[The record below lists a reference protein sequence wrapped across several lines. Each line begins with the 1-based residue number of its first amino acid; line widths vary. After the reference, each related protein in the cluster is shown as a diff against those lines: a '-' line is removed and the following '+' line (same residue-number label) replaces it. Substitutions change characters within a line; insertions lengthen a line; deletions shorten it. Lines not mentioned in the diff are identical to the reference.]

1 MKQNTTNEG
10 FLGLIEKT
18 IRLIPHIYIFF
29 RWLVKYT
36 NYFESD
42 FHYLKNIFQD
52 KKINIIDVG
61 ASDGISCKFF
71 LNNLNVNKI
80 YCFEPQKIFHKDLEK
95 LAYKNKGIKIKKY
108 GLSTREKNETVF
120 VPYLNILGKIFYLS
134 TYTFPKKENLMK
146 QIKLDFLISPLIG
159 KIKLKL
165 KRFEIFKD
173 KIQLIKID
181 TNGSEKDIIN
191 SLLSLIKRDKPVLI
205 IENNDIENIFRVLK
219 KYNYQKYYVYNNKL
233 LIHSYQNS
241 GNVIFKQKL

>member
-10 FLGLIEKT
+10 FLGLVEKI

-42 FHYLKNIFQD
+42 FHYLKKIFNS

-61 ASDGISCKFF
+61 ASDGISSKFF

-80 YCFEPQKIFHKDLEK
+80 YCFEPQKTFHKDLEK
-95 LAYKNKGIKIKKY
+95 LAHKNEAIKIKKY
-108 GLSTREKNETVF
+108 GLSSKVKNETVF
-120 VPYLNILGKIFYLS
+120 LPYINIFGKTFYLS
-134 TYTFPKKENLMK
+134 TYTFPKKKKLIE
-146 QIKLDFLISPLIG
+146 QIKLDFLILPLIG
-159 KIKLKL
+159 KIKLRL
-165 KRFEIFKD
+165 KKFGMLKD

-181 TNGSEKDIIN
+181 TNGSERDIIN
-191 SLLSLIKRDKPVLI
+191 SLKSLIKRDRPVLI
-205 IENNDIENIFRVLK
+205 IENNDIKNIHKILK
-219 KYNYQKYYVYNNKL
+219 KYNYQKYFVNKNRL
-233 LIHSYQNS
+233 LIHSNQNS

>member
-10 FLGLIEKT
+10 LLGFIEKI

-42 FHYLKNIFQD
+42 FHYLKKIFNS

-61 ASDGISCKFF
+61 ASDGISSKFF

-80 YCFEPQKIFHKDLEK
+80 YCFEPQKTFYKDLEK
-95 LAYKNKGIKIKKY
+95 LAHKNEAIKIKKY
-108 GLSTREKNETVF
+108 GLSSKDKNETVF
-120 VPYLNILGKIFYLS
+120 LPYINIFGKTFYLS
-134 TYTFPKKENLMK
+134 TYTFTKKNKLIE
-146 QIKLDFLISPLIG
+146 QIKLDFLILPLIG
-159 KIKLKL
+159 KIKLRL
-165 KRFEIFKD
+165 KKFGMLKD

-181 TNGSEKDIIN
+181 TNGSERDIIN
-191 SLLSLIKRDKPVLI
+191 SLNSLIKRDRPVLI
-205 IENNDIENIFRVLK
+205 IENNDIKNIHKILK
-219 KYNYQKYYVYNNKL
+219 KYNYQKYFVNKNRL
-233 LIHSYQNS
+233 LIHSNQNS